1 MIASAMAVELL
12 ISCLQHPLRHQAPSE
27 ISSSDDQIESSC
39 LGIIPHQIRG
49 YLCNY
54 SVILPACQAFD
65 KCTACSNKVYFI
77 FYLT

>member
-27 ISSSDDQIESSC
+27 TSSSDDQIESSC
-39 LGIIPHQIRG
+39 LGIIPHQVREV
-49 YLCNY
+49 YM
-54 SVILPACQAFD
+54 PACQAFD

-77 FYLT
+77 FY